1 MNNDSVKMFRS
12 AIGGFHR
19 DDVINYIRETDQK
32 HADETAELNTRL
44 TETEQQCS
52 DLCLQIRKILDEND
66 ALKQRISELMVQCTD
81 AQSKIDQK
89 EQEITDVNVHLTE
102 ALEQV
107 SKAKAEITDKDAA
120 VTAAEAEKASL
131 SAIIEEKN
139 AQLQRL
145 DDLDRVNAENAELKK
160 ANADA
165 EEALRQSAAENAELK
180 QSLAKAETDSAEL
193 SEKLQAAEAIIAA
206 QPIEPVYDPND
217 HTSPAYKLEMYDRI
231 SAQLGDILIN
241 ANRNADDILTAAREE
256 ADKLRIDAEIE
267 CEQKRSACNAEIE
280 QIRAETLEEAA
291 YIRERLSGNAAD
303 MLSTV
308 SADLHGNIENCIREM
323 NDAIADMQ
331 YDMQALLSKLTS
343 RSGEMNDRI
352 SYYQSCVSEGIEKK
366 LSDMDIKYGI
376 QPDEA

>member
-1 MNNDSVKMFRS
+1 MNNDNVKMFRS

-19 DDVINYIRETDQK
+19 EDVINYIRETDQK
-32 HADETAELNTRL
+32 HIDETAELTTRL

-52 DLCLQIRKILDEND
+52 DLCLQIKNILDEND
-66 ALKQRISELMVQCTD
+66 ALKRRVAELTVQYAD

-89 EQEITDVNVHLTE
+89 EQDVRELNAQLNEAKEMFTKAQAEVTE
-102 ALEQV
+102 
-107 SKAKAEITDKDAA
+107 KIAA
-120 VTAAEAEKASL
+120 VTAAETEKAAL
-131 SAIIEEKN
+131 AAALEEKN
-139 AQLQRL
+139 VQLQRL
-145 DDLDRVNAENAELKK
+145 DDLDRVNTENAELQKIL
-160 ANADA
+160 A
-165 EEALRQSAAENAELK
+165 ETKENLQQSAAENAELK
-180 QSLAKAETDSAEL
+180 QSLANAEAASAEL
-193 SEKLQAAEAIIAA
+193 SEKLQAAEAVIAA
-206 QPIEPVYDPND
+206 QPEEPVYDPND
-217 HTSPAYKLEMYDRI
+217 HSSPAYKLEMYDRI

-256 ADKLRIDAEIE
+256 AEKLRIDTEIE
-267 CEQKRSACNAEIE
+267 CEQKRSDCNAEIE
-280 QIRAETLEEAA
+280 QIRAETAEEAA

-366 LSDMDIKYGI
+366 LSDMDTKYGVR
-376 QPDEA
+376 PDEA